1 MTIRVLIADDQE
13 MVRIGFAMILS
24 AADDIEVVDQVADG
38 AAALESIA
46 RLSPDVALLDIR
58 MPRVDGLEVCRRVA
72 SSTSVVMVTTFS
84 DDEYVDAAISGG
96 ASGFIL
102 KDSGA
107 EFLLAGVRA
116 AYSGDALISPEITTE
131 LLRRSRRSARRVP
144 DRLRESVDSLSQR
157 ELDVARPLASGATN
171 AEIAETLFISLST
184 VKTHLASISRKLGA
198 GNRVEIAAAM
208 WRSGYM
214 DDAEE

>member
-1 MTIRVLIADDQE
+1 MTFRVLIADDQE

-24 AADDIEVVDQVADG
+24 AAPDIEVVDQVADG

-58 MPRVDGLEVCRRVA
+58 MPRVDGLEVCRRVS

-84 DDEYVDAAISGG
+84 DDDYVDAAISGG

-107 EFLLAGVRA
+107 DFLLAGVRA
-116 AYSGDALISPEITTE
+116 AYSGDTLISPEITTA
-131 LLRRSRRSARRVP
+131 LLRRSRSSARRAP
-144 DRLRESVDSLSQR
+144 EGLRESVDSLSQR
-157 ELDVARPLASGATN
+157 ELDVARLLAGGATN
-171 AEIAETLFISLST
+171 SEIAESLFISLST

-214 DDAEE
+214 DGVGE

>member
-1 MTIRVLIADDQE
+1 MTFRVLIADDQE

-24 AADDIEVVDQVADG
+24 AAPDIEVVDQVADG

-58 MPRVDGLEVCRRVA
+58 MPRVDGLEVCRRVS

-84 DDEYVDAAISGG
+84 DDDYVDAAISGG

-107 EFLLAGVRA
+107 DFLLAGVRA
-116 AYSGDALISPEITTE
+116 AYSGDTLISPEITTA
-131 LLRRSRRSARRVP
+131 LLRRSRSSARRAP
-144 DRLRESVDSLSQR
+144 EGLR
-157 ELDVARPLASGATN
+157 
-171 AEIAETLFISLST
+171 
-184 VKTHLASISRKLGA
+184 
-198 GNRVEIAAAM
+198 
-208 WRSGYM
+208 
-214 DDAEE
+214 